1 MLTLKIFGRSTECVG
16 LKILGALF
24 LGTKS
29 MRAPAEDRVS
39 CIHYRILHPSK
50 FLGSF
55 LGAE

>member
-1 MLTLKIFGRSTECVG
+1 MLTLKIFWRSTECVG

-29 MRAPAEDRVS
+29 MRAPAEDRVL
-39 CIHYRILHPSK
+39 CIRYCILHPSK

-55 LGAE
+55 RGDE